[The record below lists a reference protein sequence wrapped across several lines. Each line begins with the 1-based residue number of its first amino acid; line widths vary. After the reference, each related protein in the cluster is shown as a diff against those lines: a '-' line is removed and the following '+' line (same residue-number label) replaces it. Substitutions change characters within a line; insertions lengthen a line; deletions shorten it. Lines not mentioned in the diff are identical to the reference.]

1 METTLDIPEVQIL
14 VHYPGDRDG
23 LDWHHRILLHRI
35 QAGIWLTLT
44 PDHELQRHD
53 LNAIGHRVLGRKVAF
68 PDDIADQV
76 YAHDP
81 ISKSVLAGFK
91 RSAKVQ
97 ASILGEGEIDDTE
110 AYSWLVAQTGH
121 PKFGCEVDE
130 GLLHSDATGL
140 AFNERGVVL
149 MEGEEVFVERVN
161 DRDLETWKAKKGL
174 ETGDMRLLG
183 NFKDSSGKKK
193 LDLLSA
199 VGLMKGGAASAVD
212 EDFPIH
218 GVRAAKEFHDAV
230 GGGSGGFIPYHEQ
243 WLRLSGVGK
252 RSSAAHIHRGVCEC
266 LRLLHTY
273 DQIDAST
280 TAVGEHLSRWAIQT
294 ELAVERNPAQ
304 PDYAGLDI
312 VSGATLQADGRATT
326 SKFQEWV
333 STRLKERSAV
343 WKQERLYNQERRLQR
358 GKGKGGGKDEDD
370 SDEETGG
377 KKRKKKKKGKGS
389 AGGSEPPA
397 GT

>member
-1 METTLDIPEVQIL
+1 MEVTLDIPEVQIL
-14 VHYPGDRDG
+14 VHYPGDGDG

-35 QAGIWLTLT
+35 QAGTWLTLT

-68 PDDIADQV
+68 PEDIADQV

-91 RSAKVQ
+91 RTAKVQ
-97 ASILGEGEIDDTE
+97 ASILGEGDVDDTE

-121 PKFGCEVDE
+121 SKFGSEVDE
-130 GLLHSDATGL
+130 GLLQSDATGL

-149 MEGEEVFVERVN
+149 LDGEEVFVERVN
-161 DRDLETWKAKKGL
+161 DKDLDTWKAKKGL
-174 ETGDMRLLG
+174 ETGDIRLLG
-183 NFKDSSGKKK
+183 DFKDSAGKKK
-193 LDLLSA
+193 LDLVSA
-199 VGLMKGGAASAVD
+199 VGLMKWSASSSSD
-212 EDFPIH
+212 DDFPIN
-218 GVRAAKEFHDAV
+218 GVRAAKEFHEAV
-230 GGGSGGFIPYHEQ
+230 GTGTGGFIPYHEQ

-252 RSSAAHIHRGVCEC
+252 RSSAAHIHRGVCEA

-273 DQIDAST
+273 DQVDAST

-304 PDYAGLDI
+304 PDYAGLDL
-312 VSGATLQADGRATT
+312 VSGATLQADGRAST

-333 STRLKERSAV
+333 STKLKERSAV

-358 GKGKGGGKDEDD
+358 GKGKGLGKDDEE
-370 SDEETGG
+370 SDEDGG
-377 KKRKKKKKGKGS
+377 TKKRKKKKKGKGG
-389 AGGSEPPA
+389 AGGDNPPA